1 MRYVPWLGR
10 DLFHPLFSVT
20 TSLWQVHS
28 WPSYYSKSHK
38 QGFSNKIQCSQ
49 IGRKLSIHN
58 EIVSRTLSCLENF
71 SSGYRFFFP
80 FLWNHEN
87 GVVCEVQD
95 RVYCQRGMTAKNS
108 LGTALRGRGLPLP
121 SISCLQFQTGY
132 GQGDLWAL
140 TETGQMGHSKTW
152 ELSQC
157 QASRRICQLW
167 PKCW

>member
-71 SSGYRFFFP
+71 SSGYRFFSLSLEP
-80 FLWNHEN
+80 WEWCCLWGSRSSILPKRNDCQKLLGDSTEGERIASALYQLPAVSDWIWSGGSVSTHWNWTN
-87 GVVCEVQD
+87 GAQQD
-95 RVYCQRGMTAKNS
+95 MRIKSV
-108 LGTALRGRGLPLP
+108 P
-121 SISCLQFQTGY
+121 SF
-132 GQGDLWAL
+132 
-140 TETGQMGHSKTW
+140 
-152 ELSQC
+152 
-157 QASRRICQLW
+157 
-167 PKCW
+167 

>member
-71 SSGYRFFFP
+71 SSGYRFFSLSLEP
-80 FLWNHEN
+80 WEWCCLWGSRSSILPKRNDCQKLLGDSTEGGEDCLCPLSAACSFRLDMVRGICEHSLKLDKWGTARHEN
-87 GVVCEVQD
+87 
-95 RVYCQRGMTAKNS
+95 
-108 LGTALRGRGLPLP
+108 
-121 SISCLQFQTGY
+121 
-132 GQGDLWAL
+132 
-140 TETGQMGHSKTW
+140 
-152 ELSQC
+152 
-157 QASRRICQLW
+157 
-167 PKCW
+167 